1 MFIAIEGPPGSG
13 TDSILKYLLNLNFT
27 KVTAS
32 DTLLDFV
39 TSNWRQNF
47 VIDNAHEL
55 PSLNTFMK
63 RPFFML
69 ITVDAK
75 ISIKY
80 KRYGGKFEKFIEL
93 TDSYE
98 YFDLQHISHLHIINN
113 STSDSLK
120 GQLDALEI
128 TNPHRLRPDWPD
140 YFMKMAD
147 LAAHR
152 SNCMKRRVGCVI
164 VTHDNRVI
172 ATGYNGTPRNFTNCN
187 EGGCARCNNPSTSNS
202 LSTCLCLH
210 AEENALLEAGRAR
223 IESGS
228 ILYCNTCPCLTCSIK
243 IVQSGIKKVVYSQSY
258 SMDDE
263 SKRVLKEADVLL
275 EQWTPLQ
282 SEHIVLN

>member
-1 MFIAIEGPPGSG
+1 MFIALEGPPGSG
-13 TDSILKYLLNLNFT
+13 TDSILNYLLDLNFT
-27 KVTAS
+27 KVIAS
-32 DTLLDFV
+32 ETLLDFV
-39 TSNWRQNF
+39 TSNWRQHF

-55 PSLNTFMK
+55 SSLDIFMK

-75 ISIKY
+75 IGIKF
-80 KRYGGKFEKFIEL
+80 KRYGGDFNEFIKL
-93 TDSYE
+93 TDNYSYLN
-98 YFDLQHISHLHIINN
+98 LQNKSQLHIINN

-120 GQLDALEI
+120 SQIDAIDLL
-128 TNPHRLRPDWPD
+128 NPNRLRPKWPD

-187 EGGCARCNNPSTSNS
+187 EGGCARCNSPLTSNE

-223 IESGS
+223 ITLGS
-228 ILYCNTCPCLTCSIK
+228 ILYCNTCPCLTCTIK

-263 SKRVLKEADVLL
+263 SKRVMKESGVYL
-275 EQWTPLQ
+275 EQWVPLQ
-282 SEHIVLN
+282 SEHIEFN